1 MKIIYTTRTYND
13 TKMRAAIRT
22 GLLGT
27 TIAFSKDQPHP
38 LPDTA
43 ELMPNELLIK
53 VKSAAINPV
62 DYKLPRFIGGKVVG
76 FDVSGIVERLCPTD
90 EDDTDFRVG
99 DSVFG
104 RVGMSSGSLAD
115 YAIVTLDRISHK
127 PDCLSFDEAA
137 AIGTAYL
144 TGVHAFKLGNVKEG
158 SSVLVIGASGGCGLA
173 GIQLAIATKAR
184 VVGICS
190 GKNFEFVKGESGID
204 QAENADLKLVDYT
217 DEKAMSEFK
226 EKSDGKFDC
235 IYDTATGS
243 GNGENYVSSMAKLLK
258 DETGEYVQLN
268 DGFVTL
274 LRSLTGT
281 MKPQRNF
288 FLSSDDDNQAG
299 LAEIARLLKSTGIKP
314 YVESKPFDEKSVA
327 EAEGF
332 EQLKGRRTKGK
343 IVFNMG

>member
-1 MKIIYTTRTYND
+1 
-13 TKMRAAIRT
+13 MRAAIRT

-27 TIAFSKDQPHP
+27 TIALTKDQPHP

-43 ELMPNELLIK
+43 ELKPNELLIK

-76 FDVSGIVERLCPTD
+76 FDVSGTVERVCPAD
-90 EDDTDFRVG
+90 KDDTEFRVG

-104 RVGMSSGSLAD
+104 RVGMKESGSLAD
-115 YAIVTLDRISHK
+115 YAIVTLDRIWHK
-127 PDCLSFDEAA
+127 PDWLSFEEAA
-137 AIGTAYL
+137 AIGTSFL

-173 GIQLAIATKAR
+173 GIQLAVAMKAS

-190 GKNFEFVKGESGID
+190 GKNFEFVKGKSGIE
-204 QAENADLKLVDYT
+204 QADTASLELVDYT

-226 EKSDGKFDC
+226 EKSVGKFDC

-243 GNGENYVSSMAKLLK
+243 GHGENYVPSMAKLLK
-258 DETGEYVQLN
+258 DQTGEYVQINGGLAT
-268 DGFVTL
+268 VL
-274 LRSLTGT
+274 SYLTGT

-288 FLSSDDDNQAG
+288 FFNSDDDNQAG
-299 LAEIARLLKSTGIKP
+299 LAEIAKLLKSTGVKP
-314 YVESKPFDEKSVA
+314 YLESKPFDEKSV
-327 EAEGF
+327 AEGF

-343 IVFNMG
+343 IVFNMD